1 MGILIRIV
9 IFEHIPRPVLARKTM
24 GDYKISPDTRRT
36 SRHFDLIDESGQSVT
51 FEEVQER
58 RARATMANPTEER
71 GMGAKKSTMSALF
84 TSHKRMVPGMF
95 EVREMGKSSPHVRSD
110 GRRLSLYSDEE
121 SAGDISSL
129 EEKPH
134 KNIFPVISPYSVFR
148 QAWDIMIA
156 SFVIYL
162 TFKLPI
168 QLAFD
173 WESPGAMQIVDVFM
187 DVFFYLDIV
196 LNFRTGFVHGH
207 ELVMEPRE
215 IAGHYLRFWFWIDF
229 LASFPSNIFSRRA
242 KITAKF
248 SRSTRCSSLLACY
261 V

>member
-1 MGILIRIV
+1 
-9 IFEHIPRPVLARKTM
+9 
-24 GDYKISPDTRRT
+24 
-36 SRHFDLIDESGQSVT
+36 
-51 FEEVQER
+51 
-58 RARATMANPTEER
+58 MANLTEER
-71 GMGAKKSTMSALF
+71 GMGSKKSTMSALF

-229 LASFPSNIFSRRA
+229 LASFPSEYLFP
-242 KITAKF
+242 
-248 SRSTRCSSLLACY
+248 TRKDHRKVFKVYKVLKLARLLRLASLLRYLKQYFGYTVVAQIMFLLVFIWHILSCLWFM
-261 V
+261 VSEEAPRVVGHDRGLRRVLFIPP